1 MSEDVQSGMSKHV
14 KNFNIR
20 LFSNEVKEWSW
31 FMRMKSVGIL
41 ALCGFLLLV
50 PRLVAGQ
57 RDAWVATW
65 AASPEPADADAS
77 EPLLNIENQTVRERV
92 RVSVGGPQIRLR
104 LSNEFGSAPLL
115 IGSVTVALPNGPA
128 GIQSASVRTLTFD
141 SRNSVSISA
150 GAPIL
155 SDLID
160 FPVTQGAEI
169 SISLYFPKRVS
180 SVTWHIFALKHAVVS
195 TPGDHTRDENIQG
208 GADSESSIAVSAVL
222 VPAEPSQRLIAA
234 FGDSLIDGYGSTVDA
249 DGNWQSDLVRRLQKT
264 SADSKLAV
272 VNEGIGGSRPLSNG
286 RLAFMGDNAL
296 ARFDRDVLSLPGVT
310 HIVLF
315 EGLNDIGFPGAR
327 LGEKS
332 LLADPADARTAE
344 DVIDAYRQMIARAHV
359 RGIKA
364 IGCTLIPFEGAN
376 LKIPGYYSD
385 AKEAVRQKVNQWITS
400 SGAFDGVI
408 DLDKILRDPDHPSRI
423 ASRFAWKDHFHPN
436 DTGYQEIADAI
447 DLSLFR

>member
-14 KNFNIR
+14 KNLNIR

-41 ALCGFLLLV
+41 ALCSFLLLV

-65 AASPEPADADAS
+65 VASPEPAGADAS

-92 RVSVGGPQIRLR
+92 RVSVGGPLIRLR

-264 SADSKLAV
+264 SADS
-272 VNEGIGGSRPLSNG
+272 
-286 RLAFMGDNAL
+286 
-296 ARFDRDVLSLPGVT
+296 GVT

-332 LLADPADARTAE
+332 LLADPADARIAE

-385 AKEAVRQKVNQWITS
+385 AKEAVRQKVNQWIRS

>member
-1 MSEDVQSGMSKHV
+1 MELV
-14 KNFNIR
+14 
-20 LFSNEVKEWSW
+20 
-31 FMRMKSVGIL
+31 MRMKSVGIL

-65 AASPEPADADAS
+65 AASPEPAPADPD

-92 RVSVGGPQIRLR
+92 RVSVGGPKIRLR

-128 GIQSASVRTLTFD
+128 GIQSASVRTVTFD
-141 SRNSVSISA
+141 GHNSVSISA

-155 SDLID
+155 SDSID
-160 FPVTQGAEI
+160 FPVTPGTEI

-195 TPGDHTRDENIQG
+195 TPGDHTRDEKIEA

-222 VPAEPSQRLIAA
+222 VPAQPSQRLIAV
-234 FGDSLIDGYGSTVDA
+234 FGDSIVDGNFSTVDA
-249 DGNWQSDLVRRLQKT
+249 DRNWPSDLVRRLQRT

-272 VNEGIGGSRPLSNG
+272 VNEGIGGNRLLSNG

-385 AKEAVRQKVNQWITS
+385 AKEAVRQKVNQWIRS

>member
-1 MSEDVQSGMSKHV
+1 MEAVV
-14 KNFNIR
+14 
-20 LFSNEVKEWSW
+20 
-31 FMRMKSVGIL
+31 RMKSVGIV
-41 ALCGFLLLV
+41 ALCGFLLLG

-65 AASPEPADADAS
+65 AASPEPAPADPD

-92 RVSVGGPQIRLR
+92 RVSVGGPQIRLQ

-115 IGSVTVALPNGPA
+115 IGSVTVALPNGPT
-128 GIQSASVRTLTFD
+128 GIQSASVRSVTFD
-141 SRNSVSISA
+141 GRNSVSIPA

-155 SDLID
+155 SDPID
-160 FPVTQGAEI
+160 FPVTQGTEI

-180 SVTWHIFALKHAVVS
+180 SVTWHFFAFKHAVVS

-208 GADSESSIAVSAVL
+208 GADSESSITVSAVL
-222 VPAEPSQRLIAA
+222 IPAQPSQRLIVA
-234 FGDSLIDGYGSTVDA
+234 FGDSGVDGNGSTVDA
-249 DGNWQSDLVRRLQKT
+249 DRTWPSDLFRRLQKT
-264 SADSKLAV
+264 SAGSKTAV
-272 VNEGIGGSRPLSNG
+272 VNEGIGGNRLLSNG
-286 RLAFMGDNAL
+286 RLAFMGDSAL
-296 ARFDRDVLSLPGVT
+296 ARFDRDVLSLQGVT

-315 EGLNDIGFPGAR
+315 QGLNDIGFPGAKFPS
-327 LGEKS
+327 GT

-344 DVIDAYRQMIARAHV
+344 DVIDAYRQLIARAHV

-376 LKIPGYYSD
+376 NIIPGFYSD
-385 AKEAVRQKVNQWITS
+385 AKEAVRQKVNQWIRS

-408 DLDKILRDPDHPSRI
+408 DFDKILLDPDHPTRI
-423 ASRFAWKDHFHPN
+423 APRFAWKDQLHPN
-436 DTGYQEIADAI
+436 DTGYQAIVDAI

>member
-14 KNFNIR
+14 KNLNIR

-65 AASPEPADADAS
+65 VASPEPAGADAS

-92 RVSVGGPQIRLR
+92 GVSVGEPQIRLQ

-222 VPAEPSQRLIAA
+222 VPAEPLQRLIAA

-272 VNEGIGGSRPLSNG
+272 VNEGIGGNRVLSNG
-286 RLAFMGDNAL
+286 RLAFVGDNAL

-385 AKEAVRQKVNQWITS
+385 AREAVRPKVNQWIRS

-423 ASRFAWKDHFHPN
+423 ASRFAWKDHFDPN